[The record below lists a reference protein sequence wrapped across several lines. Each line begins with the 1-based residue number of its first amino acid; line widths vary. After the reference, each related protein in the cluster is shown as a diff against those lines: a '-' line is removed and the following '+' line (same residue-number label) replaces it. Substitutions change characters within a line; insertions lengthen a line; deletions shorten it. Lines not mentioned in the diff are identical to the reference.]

1 MSIIP
6 EAKCSRCDRKFSA
19 LRTRCPY
26 CGARRNVAGKRS
38 ADEGSVWRMVVGLS
52 LLAIL
57 LIAIIVMIA
66 GASRDKKEADALASA
81 SAAAAWAAEN
91 ATPEVPPTM
100 PVTPS
105 PSPTPVP
112 VIIESLQLRYGED
125 ELAVVEWDDGVTAE
139 YRYDL
144 TLSADEVLALSCYI
158 VPETVQAEI
167 TWASSDDKVFTV
179 RSLEGNVGEL
189 TAVGEGTA
197 YLNVTVENV
206 TIKALIRVNGD

>member
-26 CGARRNVAGKRS
+26 CGARRNIPSKR
-38 ADEGSVWRMVVGLS
+38 ADDDGAMWRMVVGLA

-81 SAAAAWAAEN
+81 SAAAALEAKN
-91 ATPEVPPTM
+91 ATPSTPPTM
-100 PVTPS
+100 PPTAS
-105 PSPTPVP
+105 PTMTPVP
-112 VIIESLQLRYGED
+112 VTIESVQLRYGED
-125 ELAVVEWDDGVTAE
+125 ELAVVEEMEGIT
-139 YRYDL
+139 YRYDV
-144 TLSADEVLALSCYI
+144 TLGKDEVLALTCYI
-158 VPETVQAEI
+158 VPATVTSEI
-167 TWASSDDKVFTV
+167 TWASSNDSVFTV
-179 RSLEGNVGEL
+179 RGMENGVGEL

-197 YLNVTVENV
+197 FLSVTVENV
-206 TIKALIRVNGD
+206 TVQALIRVNE

>member
-1 MSIIP
+1 MSFLP
-6 EAKCSRCDRKFSA
+6 DAKCSRCDRKFSA
-19 LRTRCPY
+19 LRLRCPY
-26 CGARRNVAGKRS
+26 CGARRNIPGKRS
-38 ADEGSVWRMVVGLS
+38 GDDGSLWRMVIGLA
-52 LLAIL
+52 LLAIF

-81 SAAAAWAAEN
+81 SAAAAWEAEN

-105 PSPTPVP
+105 PDPTPVP

-125 ELAVVEWDDGVTAE
+125 ELEPVETEDGIQLE
-139 YRYDL
+139 YKYDL
-144 TLSADEVLALSCYI
+144 TLGKDEVLVLSCYI

-167 TWASSDDKVFTV
+167 TWASSDEKVFTV
-179 RSLEGNVGEL
+179 KGNEDGTGEL
-189 TAVGEGTA
+189 AAVGEGTA

-206 TIKALIRVNGD
+206 TVTALIRVNG